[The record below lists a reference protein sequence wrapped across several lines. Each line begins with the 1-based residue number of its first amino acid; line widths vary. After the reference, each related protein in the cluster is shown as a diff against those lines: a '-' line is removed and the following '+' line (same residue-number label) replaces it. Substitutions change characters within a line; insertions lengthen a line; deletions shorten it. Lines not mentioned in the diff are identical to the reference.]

1 MSKKSCNFAGYLI
14 IMKFLY
20 WLIGLA
26 GALGHRKA
34 KLLYRG
40 QKGALKA
47 LSEAMQT
54 ARLKDSNPI
63 WIHVASVGEFE
74 QARPIIE
81 RLREAKPDQRI
92 ILTFFSPSGYE
103 LRKNYDKVDFVGYL
117 PCPTRSNAKK
127 MMSIIKPSMALF
139 VKYEFWPAY
148 LRRLK
153 KNKIPTYSISAIFR
167 PGQRFFKT
175 WGKGQLALLKCF
187 KHIYVQ
193 DEVSRDL
200 LLKHGLKDVT
210 IAGDTRFDRVSQIAA
225 QAKTLPIVAHF
236 VEPRSNEDG
245 MPINYR
251 VIIAGSTWPADE
263 LFLTRYLQEHEDVLL
278 VMAPHE
284 IHEGHLH
291 RIMHIFKGRYVRFT
305 EANSDNIKHVRL
317 LVIDT
322 IGMLSS
328 IYRYGQVAYIGGGF
342 GAGIHNTLEAAV
354 YGMPVLFGP
363 NHTHF
368 REALGLLKS
377 GGAFTFHNYDE
388 FAAQMDK
395 ALAEYEQLGKLAG
408 DFVKTGTGATKLICS
423 ELFNI

>member
-1 MSKKSCNFAGYLI
+1 
-14 IMKFLY
+14 MKFLY

-167 PGQRFFKT
+167 PGQRFFNP

-263 LFLTRYLQEHEDVLL
+263 LFLTRYLQEHDDVLL

-305 EANSDNIKHVRL
+305 EANSDNIKHVCL